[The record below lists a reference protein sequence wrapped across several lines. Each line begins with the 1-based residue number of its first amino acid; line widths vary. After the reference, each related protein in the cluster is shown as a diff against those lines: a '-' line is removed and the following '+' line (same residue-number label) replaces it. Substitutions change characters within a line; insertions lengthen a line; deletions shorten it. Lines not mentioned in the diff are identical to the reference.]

1 MSRHSNSLYIWLLLL
16 LFCLVFSQ
24 PIYSKIN
31 IEYQGQVFSLDLPTI
46 KVNGDNYISVENLF
60 KQIGGVE
67 YYSPIMKKVNLFF
80 GGKNWVLSLDKGIAV
95 AESGE
100 EIPLGRSVVIQEN
113 SVYISPQFLNQ
124 LFGISTDT
132 SSTVV
137 TPSPSPTKTPST
149 ISPVTLPTGSSS
161 LLNVRSHSYGDENR
175 SRVTFD
181 FGINLPTHSM
191 QTDQANNRIILTFN
205 NATLTPGTPETFFL
219 NDNRVD
225 RVVLNK
231 KGSNVEAIIYLKSPA
246 SIQKNQ
252 LGGEN
257 PRIYL
262 DIVTSTLLT
271 SPDVTILPAS
281 PSPPTQPTTT
291 TPALTST
298 PTPVVPTPTT
308 KPPVQPTTATP
319 YDKINPRVI
328 VIDPGHGGKDP
339 GCVVNGY
346 QEKDIILQVSKKLK
360 EALTQQGYE
369 VYLTREGDTY
379 PGLKERSAVAN
390 NKQPVVLLS
399 IHANAAPNKK
409 ATGVEVFVGSAQI
422 HGEGAADVANR
433 ENQRFISEGYTEE
446 QNGKINSTLLDS
458 YYLGSRTVSMK
469 LGSLIENNI
478 VKETG
483 QASRG
488 LKEAP
493 LILLKGMYF
502 PSCLIEIGFLS
513 NPTEAK
519 NLANGAFQDKL
530 VRGIVVGIKQFMSSS
545 DLKKFLEE

>member
-1 MSRHSNSLYIWLLLL
+1 
-16 LFCLVFSQ
+16 LVFSQ

>member
-205 NATLTPGTPETFFL
+205 NATLAPGTPETFSL

-281 PSPPTQPTTT
+281 PSPPTQPTT

>member
-205 NATLTPGTPETFFL
+205 NATLAPGTPETFSL

-291 TPALTST
+291 PALTST

-346 QEKDIILQVSKKLK
+346 QEKDIIIQVSKKLK

>member
-346 QEKDIILQVSKKLK
+346 QEKDIIIQVSKKLK

>member
-205 NATLTPGTPETFFL
+205 NATLAPGTPETFSL

>member
-137 TPSPSPTKTPST
+137 TPSPSTTKTPST

-205 NATLTPGTPETFFL
+205 NATLAPGTPETFFL

-502 PSCLIEIGFLS
+502 PSCLIDIGFLS

>member
-1 MSRHSNSLYIWLLLL
+1 MMLHHSNSLNLWIFLL
-16 LFCLVFSQ
+16 LFFLVFS
-24 PIYSKIN
+24 PPTYSKTN
-31 IEYQGQVFSLDLPTI
+31 VEYQGQVFSLDLPTI
-46 KVNGDNYISVENLF
+46 KVNGDNYVSVEILF
-60 KQIGGVE
+60 KEIGGVE
-67 YYSPIMKKVNLFF
+67 YYSPIMKKANLFF
-80 GGKNWVLSLDKGIAV
+80 GGKNWVLSLDKGTAV
-95 AESGE
+95 TENGVN
-100 EIPLGRSVVIQEN
+100 IPLGRSVVIQDN
-113 SVYISPQFLNQ
+113 SVYVSPQFLNQ
-124 LFGISTDT
+124 LFGIAIDT
-132 SSTVV
+132 SST
-137 TPSPSPTKTPST
+137 TSTQTPSPTKTPST
-149 ISPVTLPTGSSS
+149 TSPVTLSTGRSS

-181 FGINLPTHSM
+181 FGTNLPTHSI
-191 QTDQANNRIILTFN
+191 QTDQANKRIILTFN
-205 NATLTPGTPETFFL
+205 NVTLAPGTPETFSL
-219 NDNRVD
+219 NDNRVE

-231 KGSNVEAIIYLKSPA
+231 KGSDIEAIIYLKSPA

-262 DIVTSTLLT
+262 DIITSTLLT
-271 SPDVTILPAS
+271 SPDVTVVPVS
-281 PSPPTQPTTT
+281 PSPQAKPTT
-291 TPALTST
+291 TPALTPI
-298 PTPVVPTPTT
+298 PTP
-308 KPPVQPTTATP
+308 KSPVQPTTEIP
-319 YDKINPRVI
+319 YDKINPKVI

-346 QEKDIILQVSKKLK
+346 QEKDIVLRVSKKLK

-379 PGLKERSAVAN
+379 PNLQERSAVAN

-446 QNGKINSTLLDS
+446 QNGKVNSTLLDS

-519 NLANGAFQDKL
+519 NLANEAFQDKL
-530 VRGIVVGIKQFMSSS
+530 VRGMVVGIKQFMSSS
-545 DLKKFLEE
+545 DLKKILEE

>member
-1 MSRHSNSLYIWLLLL
+1 MLRHSKTFYLWLFI
-16 LFCLVFSQ
+16 LFFYLVFSLSA
-24 PIYSKIN
+24 YSKIN
-31 IEYQGQVFSLDLPTI
+31 VEYQGQIFSLDLPTI
-46 KVNGDNYISVENLF
+46 KVNGDNYISVESLF

-100 EIPLGRSVVIQEN
+100 EVPLGSSVIIQDH
-113 SVYISPQFLNQ
+113 SVYVSSQLLNQ
-124 LFGISTDT
+124 LFGIVADTRST
-132 SSTVV
+132 
-137 TPSPSPTKTPST
+137 TPSTQTPSPTKTPTTTSPTSLST
-149 ISPVTLPTGSSS
+149 GRSS
-161 LLNVRSHSYGDENR
+161 LLNVRSYSYTDENR

-181 FGINLPTHSM
+181 FGTSLPIHSM
-191 QTDQANNRIILTFN
+191 QTDQVNNRIILTFN
-205 NATLTPGTPETFFL
+205 DVTLAPGISETFSF
-219 NDNRVD
+219 NDNRID
-225 RVVLNK
+225 RVELNK
-231 KGSNVEAIIYLKSPA
+231 KGNNVEAIIYLKSP
-246 SIQKNQ
+246 SSVQKNQ
-252 LGGEN
+252 LGGGN

-262 DIVTSTLLT
+262 DIIASTLLT
-271 SPDVTILPAS
+271 SPDVKVVPVS
-281 PSPPTQPTTT
+281 PSPETKPTTT
-291 TPALTST
+291 PTLAPTST
-298 PTPVVPTPTT
+298 P
-308 KPPVQPTTATP
+308 KPLVQPTAETP

-346 QEKDIILQVSKKLK
+346 QEKDIVLQVSKKLK
-360 EALTQQGYE
+360 DALIQQGFE

-379 PGLKERSAVAN
+379 PNLLERSAVAN

-422 HGEGAADVANR
+422 QGEGAADVANR
-433 ENQRFISEGYTEE
+433 ENQRFISEGYNEG
-446 QNGKINSTLLDS
+446 QNGKINSTLLES
-458 YYLGSRTVSMK
+458 YYLGSRNVSMK
-469 LGSLIENNI
+469 LGSLIEKNI
-478 VKETG
+478 IKETG
-483 QASRG
+483 QTSRG

-513 NPTEAK
+513 NPAEAK

-530 VRGIVVGIKQFMSSS
+530 VQGIVVGIKQFMSSS
-545 DLKKFLEE
+545 ELKKFLEE

>member
-205 NATLTPGTPETFFL
+205 NATLAPGTPEAFSL

-281 PSPPTQPTTT
+281 PSPPTQPTT

>member
-1 MSRHSNSLYIWLLLL
+1 MSRHSNSLYIWPLLL

-205 NATLTPGTPETFFL
+205 NATLAPGTPETFSL

-291 TPALTST
+291 PALTST

-308 KPPVQPTTATP
+308 KPTVQPTTATP

>member
-205 NATLTPGTPETFFL
+205 NATLAPGTPETFSL

-483 QASRG
+483 QTSRG

>member
-137 TPSPSPTKTPST
+137 TPSPSTTKTPST

-281 PSPPTQPTTT
+281 PSPPTQPTT

>member
-1 MSRHSNSLYIWLLLL
+1 
-16 LFCLVFSQ
+16 
-24 PIYSKIN
+24 
-31 IEYQGQVFSLDLPTI
+31 
-46 KVNGDNYISVENLF
+46 
-60 KQIGGVE
+60 
-67 YYSPIMKKVNLFF
+67 
-80 GGKNWVLSLDKGIAV
+80 
-95 AESGE
+95 
-100 EIPLGRSVVIQEN
+100 
-113 SVYISPQFLNQ
+113 
-124 LFGISTDT
+124 
-132 SSTVV
+132 
-137 TPSPSPTKTPST
+137 
-149 ISPVTLPTGSSS
+149 
-161 LLNVRSHSYGDENR
+161 
-175 SRVTFD
+175 
-181 FGINLPTHSM
+181 
-191 QTDQANNRIILTFN
+191 
-205 NATLTPGTPETFFL
+205 
-219 NDNRVD
+219 
-225 RVVLNK
+225 VLNK

>member
-100 EIPLGRSVVIQEN
+100 EIPLGHSVVIQEN

-205 NATLTPGTPETFFL
+205 NATLAPGTPETFSL

-291 TPALTST
+291 PALTST

-346 QEKDIILQVSKKLK
+346 QEKDIIIQVSKKLK

-545 DLKKFLEE
+545 DLKKFLDE

>member
-1 MSRHSNSLYIWLLLL
+1 M
-16 LFCLVFSQ
+16 
-24 PIYSKIN
+24 
-31 IEYQGQVFSLDLPTI
+31 
-46 KVNGDNYISVENLF
+46 
-60 KQIGGVE
+60 
-67 YYSPIMKKVNLFF
+67 
-80 GGKNWVLSLDKGIAV
+80 VLSLDKGIAV

-137 TPSPSPTKTPST
+137 TPSPSTTKTPST

-246 SIQKNQ
+246 SIQNQ

-281 PSPPTQPTTT
+281 PSPPTQPTT

-339 GCVVNGY
+339 GVLLTY
-346 QEKDIILQVSKKLK
+346 QEK
-360 EALTQQGYE
+360 
-369 VYLTREGDTY
+369 TY
-379 PGLKERSAVAN
+379 P
-390 NKQPVVLLS
+390 P
-399 IHANAAPNKK
+399 
-409 ATGVEVFVGSAQI
+409 
-422 HGEGAADVANR
+422 
-433 ENQRFISEGYTEE
+433 
-446 QNGKINSTLLDS
+446 
-458 YYLGSRTVSMK
+458 
-469 LGSLIENNI
+469 
-478 VKETG
+478 
-483 QASRG
+483 
-488 LKEAP
+488 
-493 LILLKGMYF
+493 
-502 PSCLIEIGFLS
+502 GF
-513 NPTEAK
+513 
-519 NLANGAFQDKL
+519 
-530 VRGIVVGIKQFMSSS
+530 
-545 DLKKFLEE
+545 

>member
-100 EIPLGRSVVIQEN
+100 EIPLGHSVVIQEN

-205 NATLTPGTPETFFL
+205 NATLAPGTPETFSL

-291 TPALTST
+291 PALTST

-346 QEKDIILQVSKKLK
+346 QEKDIIIQVSKKLK

>member
-137 TPSPSPTKTPST
+137 TPSPSTTKTPST

>member
-137 TPSPSPTKTPST
+137 TPSPSTTKTPST

-205 NATLTPGTPETFFL
+205 NATLAPGTPETFSL

-281 PSPPTQPTTT
+281 PSPPTQPTT

>member
-137 TPSPSPTKTPST
+137 TPSPSTTKTPST

-205 NATLTPGTPETFFL
+205 NATLAPGTPETFSL

-291 TPALTST
+291 PALTST

-346 QEKDIILQVSKKLK
+346 QEKDIIIQVSKKLK

>member
-291 TPALTST
+291 PALTST

>member
-205 NATLTPGTPETFFL
+205 NATLAPGTPETFSL

-281 PSPPTQPTTT
+281 PSPPTQPTT

-519 NLANGAFQDKL
+519 NLANEAFQDKL
-530 VRGIVVGIKQFMSSS
+530 VRGMVVGIKQFMSSS
-545 DLKKFLEE
+545 DLKKILEE

>member
-1 MSRHSNSLYIWLLLL
+1 MLRHSNFLHIWFFLL

-24 PIYSKIN
+24 PAYSKMTV
-31 IEYQGQVFSLDLPTI
+31 EYQGQVYSLDLPTI
-46 KVNGDNYISVENLF
+46 KANGSDYISVENLF

-80 GGKNWVLSLDKGIAV
+80 GGKKWVLSLDKGTAV

-100 EIPLGRSVVIQEN
+100 EIPLGRSIVIQDH

-124 LFGISTDT
+124 LFGISVDT
-132 SSTVV
+132 SLTATTQVH
-137 TPSPSPTKTPST
+137 SPTKTPST
-149 ISPVTLPTGSSS
+149 VSPVTLPAGSAS
-161 LLNVRSHSYGDENR
+161 LLNVRSHSYDDENR

-181 FGINLPTHSM
+181 FGNNLPTHSM

-205 NATLTPGTPETFFL
+205 NVSLAPGTPGTFSL
-219 NDNRVD
+219 NDTRVD

-231 KGSNVEAIIYLKSPA
+231 KDSGIEAFIYLKSPA

-262 DIVTSTLLT
+262 DIMASTLLT
-271 SPDVTILPAS
+271 SPDVTVVPIS

-291 TPALTST
+291 SALTST
-298 PTPVVPTPTT
+298 PTPVIPTPTT

-339 GCVVNGY
+339 GCVANGY
-346 QEKDIILQVSKKLK
+346 QEKNIVLQVSKKLK
-360 EALTQQGYE
+360 DALIQQGYE

-422 HGEGAADVANR
+422 QGEGAADVANR
-433 ENQRFISEGYTEE
+433 ENQPFISEGYTEE

-478 VKETG
+478 IKETS
-483 QASRG
+483 QVSRG

-519 NLANGAFQDKL
+519 NLANEAFQNKL
-530 VRGIVVGIKQFMSSS
+530 VRGIVVGIKQFMLSSE
-545 DLKKFLEE
+545 LKKFLEE

>member
-205 NATLTPGTPETFFL
+205 NATLAPGTPETFSL

-291 TPALTST
+291 LALTST

>member
-205 NATLTPGTPETFFL
+205 NATLAPGTPETFSL

-346 QEKDIILQVSKKLK
+346 QEKDIIIQVSKKLK

>member
-137 TPSPSPTKTPST
+137 TPSPSTTKTPST

-205 NATLTPGTPETFFL
+205 NATLAPGTPETFSL

>member
-409 ATGVEVFVGSAQI
+409 ATGVEVFVGSAQVQ
-422 HGEGAADVANR
+422 GEGAADVANR
-433 ENQRFISEGYTEE
+433 ENQRFISEGHTEQ
-446 QNGKINSTLLDS
+446 QNGKVNSTLLDS

>member
-100 EIPLGRSVVIQEN
+100 EIPLGHSVVIQEN

-205 NATLTPGTPETFFL
+205 NATLAPGTPETFSL

-281 PSPPTQPTTT
+281 PSPPTQPTT

>member
-446 QNGKINSTLLDS
+446 QNGKINSTILDS